1 VNSDMSSSELR
12 QLSLSGEGWDHLME
26 EPTEGIGPKIS
37 VLLSIQ
43 PQYYQMIK
51 EGTKKYEYR
60 RKFVNAPTT
69 TFLYVGDTAKA
80 IWGRVEFDRPIIDT
94 VESICEL
101 AEHQKSGSTA
111 GMREY
116 LAGLEKGYAIPILS
130 LHEIE
135 PVPLGELKEK
145 FPWFTVPQS
154 YILLEKKPELLSFL
168 WARPELISQR

>member
-1 VNSDMSSSELR
+1 MSRSELQ
-12 QLSLSGEGWDHLME
+12 QLSWSGVGWDDLRE
-26 EPTEGIGPKIS
+26 EPTEGVGPKIS

-43 PQYYQMIK
+43 PEYYQMIR

-60 RKFVNAPTT
+60 RKFVNVPTT
-69 TFLYVGDTAKA
+69 TFLYVGGTAKA
-80 IWGRVEFDRPIIDT
+80 IWGRVEFERPIIDS

-101 AEHQKSGSTA
+101 AEGQRPGSTA

-135 PVPLGELKEK
+135 PVPLSELREK
-145 FPWFTVPQS
+145 FSWFTVPQS
-154 YILLEKKPELLSFL
+154 YILLDKKPELLSFL
-168 WARPELISQR
+168 LARPELVSRK